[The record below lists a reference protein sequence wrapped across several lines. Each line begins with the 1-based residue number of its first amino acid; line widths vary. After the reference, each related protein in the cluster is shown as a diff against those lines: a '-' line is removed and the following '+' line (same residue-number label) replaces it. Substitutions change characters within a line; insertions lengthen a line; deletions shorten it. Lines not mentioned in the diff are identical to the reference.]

1 MGWQPTGKTGEAL
14 PWHGE
19 AAALVDSSE
28 TDQEQA
34 GVEWCPILGSEG
46 GVLTGVGLLTVS
58 VVGKASSM
66 VTAWPAGRWRLLT
79 SRRGAVRRSGPH
91 GVVAG
96 LEEDRR
102 QRCTWRNLRQL
113 GRRGAIGDRPEERSM
128 VSVDGSVGNVV
139 AGLGC
144 GITERRGAAVD

>member
-1 MGWQPTGKTGEAL
+1 MGWQPTGKIGEAL

-19 AAALVDSSE
+19 AAALVDSGEPAARGGGE

-58 VVGKASSM
+58 VVGQASSM
-66 VTAWPAGRWRLLT
+66 ATAWPAGRWRLLT

-102 QRCTWRNLRQL
+102 QRCTWRNSR
-113 GRRGAIGDRPEERSM
+113 
-128 VSVDGSVGNVV
+128 
-139 AGLGC
+139 
-144 GITERRGAAVD
+144 